1 VIIVKNII
9 KLLVAVVIIAALV
22 YVALGLLKLAIRVVL
37 PIAILAFIAYIIY
50 VLVTGRRPNF

>member
-22 YVALGLLKLAIRVVL
+22 YVALGLLGFAIRVVL

-50 VLVTGRRPNF
+50 VLVTGKRPNF

>member
-1 VIIVKNII
+1 VKNII

>member
-1 VIIVKNII
+1 MKNII

-22 YVALGLLKLAIRVVL
+22 YVALGLLGFTIRVVL

>member
-1 VIIVKNII
+1 MKNII

-22 YVALGLLKLAIRVVL
+22 YVALGLLGFAIRVVL

-50 VLVTGRRPNF
+50 VLVTGKRPNF